1 MIEGVFDEK
10 KKKCEKRLYFKLED
24 RGMNNI
30 LIKVVDEEGLGIN
43 APYICGISKTTGKIK
58 REMDVNK
65 TIGFDL
71 DEYGRVKVE

>member
-10 KKKCEKRLYFKLED
+10 KKIEKRLYFKLENY
-24 RGMNNI
+24 GMNNI
-30 LIKVVDEEGLGIN
+30 IIKVVDEKGYEIH

-58 REMDVNK
+58 REMYVNK